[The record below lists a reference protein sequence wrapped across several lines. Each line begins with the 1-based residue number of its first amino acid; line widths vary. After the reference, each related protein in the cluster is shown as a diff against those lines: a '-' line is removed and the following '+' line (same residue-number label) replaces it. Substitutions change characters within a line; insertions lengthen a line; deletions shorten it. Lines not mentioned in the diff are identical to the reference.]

1 MLHNIMLFRLWKGEI
16 EKKKNVVGS
25 SYHCGA
31 KYQDI
36 KIGAV
41 S

>member
-1 MLHNIMLFRLWKGEI
+1 MLHNIMLFRLWEGEI
-16 EKKKNVVGS
+16 EKKNVVGS